1 MFAVVF
7 SFSAFFFF
15 ILLLVIFA
23 NLLQNVT
30 RSDEL
35 ESTEEDHCK
44 MARLWLL
51 VLGVYRDRYMEVR
64 VCCAIS

>member
-1 MFAVVF
+1 MVMFP
-7 SFSAFFFF
+7 FSAFSFF

-35 ESTEEDHCK
+35 ESTEEDHC
-44 MARLWLL
+44 ATATLWLL
-51 VLGVYRDRYMEVR
+51 VLGVYRGRYVEVR